1 MLLNIQTSKIG
12 ADIVVVGVAG
22 RITLGREC
30 QEVEYQVE
38 DLLKANQKKIILDFS
53 RLEYLD
59 STGIGIVVMCS
70 GKVKQAGGELRVAA
84 AQGIVEQTLKMTSVD
99 QILAFYPT
107 VEAAAES
114 WTSGPLGDP
123 P

>member
-1 MLLNIQTSKIG
+1 MLLNIEISKIG
-12 ADIVVVGVAG
+12 ASVVVVGVAG

-30 QEVEYQVE
+30 QELEYQVQ
-38 DLLKANQKKIILDFS
+38 DLLKANEKKIIFDFS
-53 RLEYLD
+53 RLEFLD

-70 GKVKQAGGELRVAA
+70 GKVKQAGGELRVAG
-84 AQGIVEQTLKMTSVD
+84 AQGIVDQTLKMTSVD

-114 WTSGPLGDP
+114 WTGGEVADP
-123 P
+123 A